1 MSEQAVD
8 LRSTW
13 TTVRRR
19 PWPIVAAALV
29 GGLIGAGLLV
39 LNPPPYSS
47 TSVVLL
53 PAVTQAGSGK
63 TGAYDAD
70 TQVLIATSSEVLG
83 RAALEMDPELSQ
95 SEIID
100 RVTVEAPASAVVR
113 ITATGPTSTQA
124 EDLAFA
130 VAGSLVAYLG
140 DSARTVSDAQKKTLQ
155 ARLDTLDT
163 SLESVNAEIAK
174 AQSRLDR
181 GSRASSAGRADAAA
195 LSELTAVR
203 ASTVLDIDAV
213 KKQLDGDDV
222 TGGQVV
228 AGASVIQ
235 PASPGEQPA
244 LVVAF
249 LGYVVGCAVLLTL
262 LALLYLVATNQRD
275 PKLRS
280 RDEVADAVGI
290 PVLASLRSRAP
301 RSATGWTDLLRGY
314 APDSADGWGLRQLI
328 HTVVPDSASGTPS
341 GEPFVLVVL
350 SLSGDS
356 GGLAFGPQI
365 AAFAASHEIETQL
378 WAVQQHEAAAPL
390 WAACTRT
397 GGDEAI
403 RPFLT
408 VTTVPDPDLWAS
420 LSVRMVVLDRESPRP
435 EEDAALADA
444 GAVLLAVGSAT
455 ATRRNLAD
463 AVVAADRTGLAVS
476 GLIVTNPDPLD
487 RTSGRLSPRESTTVP
502 AKLPTTIVSR
512 APKPPAASA
521 GGQRRRSGKGKKR

>member
-29 GGLIGAGLLV
+29 GALIGAGLLV

-53 PAVTQAGSGK
+53 PAATQAGSGK
-63 TGAYDAD
+63 TGGYDSD

-100 RVTVEAPASAVVR
+100 RVSVEAPASAVVR

-140 DSARTVSDAQKKTLQ
+140 DSARTVTDAQTKALQ
-155 ARLDTLDT
+155 ARLDTLNT
-163 SLESVNAEIAK
+163 SLKAVDSEIAK
-174 AQSRLDR
+174 AQDRLDS
-181 GSRASSAGRADAAA
+181 GSKASAAGRADAAA

-203 ASTVLDIDAV
+203 GQTALDIDSV
-213 KKQLDGDDV
+213 KKQLAGEDV

-228 AGASVIQ
+228 AGANVIQ
-235 PASPGEQPA
+235 PASPGQQPA
-244 LVVAF
+244 LVAVF
-249 LGYVVGCAVLLTL
+249 LGYVVGGAVLLFL
-262 LALLYLVATNQRD
+262 IALLYLVSSNQRD

-280 RDEVADAVGI
+280 RDEIADAVGI
-290 PVLASLRSRAP
+290 PVLASLRSRTP
-301 RSATGWTDLLRGY
+301 RSATAWTDLLRGY
-314 APDSADGWGLRQLI
+314 APDSADGWALRQLI

-356 GGLAFGPQI
+356 SGLALGPQI
-365 AAFAASHEIETQL
+365 ASFAASYEIETQL

-397 GGDEAI
+397 RDDEAL

-435 EEDAALADA
+435 DEDAALADA

-463 AVVAADRTGLAVS
+463 AVVAADLTGLRVS
-476 GLIVTNPDPLD
+476 GLIVTNPDPMD

-502 AKLPTTIVSR
+502 AVLPTTIVSR
-512 APKPPAASA
+512 AAQPAATPV